1 MSMRKYFI
9 SDKMVKFFE
18 ENSRANEIKG
28 NGFRFKPHNENSKYA
43 YTITTRAGGRMDDN
57 FIIMPEKTIK
67 GYAEAYDGDGV
78 YINRPHQKRGVVQ
91 KGAIQTIKTSGND
104 VGVVVKD
111 PRNLKEKLCDELI
124 ESGKVLKSGDD
135 HQPQLYERG

>member
-1 MSMRKYFI
+1 
-9 SDKMVKFFE
+9 
-18 ENSRANEIKG
+18 
-28 NGFRFKPHNENSKYA
+28 
-43 YTITTRAGGRMDDN
+43 MDDN

-104 VGVVVKD
+104 VGVVVEVIEKPKLRIRKLTPKEAFRLMGVKD
-111 PRNLKEKLCDELI
+111 RDYDKIADLSDASLYKLAGNSIVIQVLMGIFGELLGIDYKKKIKESVKEI
-124 ESGKVLKSGDD
+124 VWK
-135 HQPQLYERG
+135 Y